1 MKQLIIKFFFR
12 LFSRIVLA
20 GVAAIALSTGV
31 SAQNDSIV
39 IPHDNPEKL
48 LRKIKLREPESTG
61 INYLDDE
68 FSGHWRGVDFGFN
81 WFLNPDYKG
90 FPEGFMEN
98 DFLNSNFGG
107 FNILQKSIGLQ
118 RRKNTFGLVTGAGL
132 QLKSYRLD
140 NNITIKRL
148 ENGVIEPETLTH
160 ERNRKSKLAL
170 VSAVVPLL
178 AEVQIPTNHYKNRIY
193 FSGGVFGGVRLG
205 SHTKIKYRVDGKKE
219 KLKVPG
225 HYSIQNFNYGLMA
238 RAGYKWVNFFATY
251 DLMPFFK
258 DEKGPVLTPVTV
270 GISIIN
276 F

>member
-1 MKQLIIKFFFR
+1 MKKRKNQIFFHFT
-12 LFSRIVLA
+12 FRIVLA
-20 GVAAIALSTGV
+20 GIAVFLFTAV
-31 SAQNDSIV
+31 LSAQNDTIV
-39 IPHDNPEKL
+39 KPHENPEKL
-48 LRKIKLREPESTG
+48 LRKIKLHEPGNTG

-81 WFLNPDYKG
+81 WFLNSDYTG
-90 FPEGFMEN
+90 FPEGFMKN
-98 DFLNSNFGG
+98 DILNSTFGG

-132 QLKSYRLD
+132 QLKSYRLE

-148 ENGVIEPETLTH
+148 ENGMIEPETLTFEH
-160 ERNRKSKLAL
+160 NRKSKLAV

-178 AEVQIPTNHYKNRIY
+178 AEVQVPTNHYKNRIY

-225 HYSIQNFNYGLMA
+225 HYSIHDFNYGLMA
-238 RAGYKWVNFFATY
+238 RAGYKWVNLFATY
-251 DLMPFFK
+251 DLIPFFK